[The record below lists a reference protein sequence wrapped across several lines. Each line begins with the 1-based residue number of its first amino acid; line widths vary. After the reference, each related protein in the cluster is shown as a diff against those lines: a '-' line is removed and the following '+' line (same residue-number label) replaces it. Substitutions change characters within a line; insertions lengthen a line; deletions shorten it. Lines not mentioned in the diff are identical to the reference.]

1 MTGNQSWS
9 VLDLD
14 DERLG
19 DECVGIAARVG
30 VTWINSRHDFY
41 EDSIEKLFRPTGELL
56 AEAPTRVAQ
65 MQAEALLEWMAHDQ
79 ERCKLLPAV
88 RRAVGSYTEQTGL
101 QDWSRDAIVAER
113 LEALEHRAGVPRG
126 L

>member
-19 DECVGIAARVG
+19 DACVDIVEKVG
-30 VTWINSRHDFY
+30 VTWINSRLDFY

-65 MQAEALLEWMAHDQ
+65 MAVWRGRGRPLWAPGR
-79 ERCKLLPAV
+79 ERGPLGP
-88 RRAVGSYTEQTGL
+88 
-101 QDWSRDAIVAER
+101 
-113 LEALEHRAGVPRG
+113 HR
-126 L
+126 